1 MQGIYGRFILSYEI
15 VNDNESASEQ
25 AIRVKKLVL
34 TLCKDVRQ
42 RFVGLQNSIRLVDGD
57 YIKQQFIKRMEQVLD
72 DVKELENC
80 KDKTILRSEKL
91 EIFRAMNVELQGSGN

>member
-1 MQGIYGRFILSYEI
+1 M
-15 VNDNESASEQ
+15 NDNESVSEK
-25 AIRVKKLVL
+25 ATRVKKLVL

-42 RFVGLQNSIRLVDGD
+42 RFVQQVYKISIRLVDGD